1 MLRYPILDCRKQICK
16 RIADA
21 VGIFSEAN
29 YDTLNSKLRLQHKC
43 EHDLSSVY
51 FHISTD
57 DLKSL
62 NVPNIYNIL
71 HMECDTSVKQISKNS
86 IEGKENIIFQVDKN
100 ELYTSVL
107 KSSLNSNEGEV
118 LRYSPKNNIL
128 IDFSSPNI
136 AKPFHMGH
144 LRSTIIGNFVANVM
158 SLSSNVIRLNYLGD
172 WGTQIGYVKIGL
184 DSLNVPDV
192 LLLKNPMKELY
203 KAYSLAYNKEDSLDK
218 AKEIFAELEKNSSDW
233 TEEWKKIRLTTVK
246 HLKEMYSSLGISF
259 NEYLYESDYRAQNIS
274 HVTDHMDGIGLIS
287 KKGNCLAM
295 EMDGIEIPLF
305 KSDGTTL
312 YLMRDIASALDRIN
326 KYDCDTLMYV
336 VDKSQSEHMSRLKFA
351 ISKLVD
357 KNIVHVPFG
366 RVTGMSTRKGTS
378 IFLADILNEAV
389 NIMAQQQVKSPN
401 TRSSDSEVTRV
412 LGITSL
418 LVYVLKHRRDRN
430 FLFSWQN
437 ALQATGDTGSKLQY
451 THCRLCSLEE
461 NCGVLLPKEINATV
475 LMEPIVFE
483 LMYEL
488 TRFQDVI
495 NSCQNELESSYLVN
509 YVFKLCNTVNRCLK
523 NLPVKGQPSDIAEQ
537 RLLLFHTAKTFLHSS
552 MKILGL
558 QPLNKM

>member
-16 RIADA
+16 R
-21 VGIFSEAN
+21 
-29 YDTLNSKLRLQHKC
+29 
-43 EHDLSSVY
+43 
-51 FHISTD
+51 

-62 NVPNIYNIL
+62 NVPNMNNIL
-71 HMECDTSVKQISKNS
+71 SMECDSTIKHVSKNS
-86 IEGKENIIFQVDKN
+86 IEGEESIIFHVDKN

-107 KSSLNSNEGEV
+107 KTSLISYGSEI
-118 LRYSPKNNIL
+118 LRYSSKKKVVV
-128 IDFSSPNI
+128 DFSSPNI

-144 LRSTIIGNFVANVM
+144 LRSTIVGNFVANIV
-158 SLSSNVIRLNYLGD
+158 SLSNNVKRLNYLGD

-203 KAYSLAYNKEDSLDK
+203 KAYSLAYNKGDSLGK
-218 AKEIFAELEKNSSDW
+218 AKEIFAELEKNSSSW
-233 TEEWKKIRLTTVK
+233 TEEWKKIRLMTVE
-246 HLKEMYSSLGISF
+246 HLKELYSSFGISF
-259 NEYLYESDYRAQNIS
+259 DEYLYESDYRAQNIS
-274 HVTDHMDGIGLIS
+274 HVIDHMKNVGLICS
-287 KKGNCLAM
+287 TENFLAM
-295 EMDGIEIPLF
+295 EMDGLKIPLF

-312 YLMRDIASALDRIN
+312 YLMRDIASALDRLN

-336 VDKSQSEHMSRLKFA
+336 VDKSQSEHLSRLKFA
-351 ISKLVD
+351 LSKLVET
-357 KNIVHVPFG
+357 NVVYIPFG
-366 RVTGMSTRKGTS
+366 RVNGMSTRKGTS
-378 IFLADILNEAV
+378 IFLVDILNEAV
-389 NIMAQQQVKSPN
+389 KIMAKQQDNSPN
-401 TRSSDSEVTRV
+401 TRSSDPEVTRI
-412 LGITSL
+412 LGITCL

-430 FLFSWQN
+430 FQFNWQN

-461 NCGVLLPKEINATV
+461 TCGVNLPTYVNATV
-475 LMEPIVFE
+475 LTEPTVFE

-495 NSCQNELESSYLVN
+495 NCCQNELESFYLVN
-509 YVFKLCNTVNRCLK
+509 YAFKLSNTVSRCLK
-523 NLPVKGQPSDIAEQ
+523 NLPVKGQPSDIAQQ
-537 RLLLFHTAKTFLHSS
+537 RLLLFHTAKKFLHSS